1 MDNVDDHIQCG
12 LLHNILLINYANI
25 SLPIMFMWCAYVK
38 KQLDMKG
45 CQLIDVMK
53 LDPFLLIFDTWW
65 QTMRNHLFFL
75 PKHNKCFLITKNKTL
90 GLENCVAQGILYS
103 SCYNRHK
110 CQLHG
115 TGWQCIHLVEHVFDN
130 TTLLMHSTYCWG
142 QKNVYKGVW
151 YFEWRYY
158 IQKKEQSSIK
168 TLTMVLKTIY
178 NNNIMFWILF
188 IAYASTLLKLVVC
201 LSILMWT
208 MLCI

>member
-115 TGWQCIHLVEHVFDN
+115 TGWQCIHLVEHVLLTPHFWCIPHIVGAKKMFTKEFD
-130 TTLLMHSTYCWG
+130 
-142 QKNVYKGVW
+142 
-151 YFEWRYY
+151 
-158 IQKKEQSSIK
+158 
-168 TLTMVLKTIY
+168 
-178 NNNIMFWILF
+178 ILNEDIIF
-188 IAYASTLLKLVVC
+188 KRRSKVA
-201 LSILMWT
+201 
-208 MLCI
+208 